1 MNTLTF
7 SLARAARLILEQKD
21 KEKEIELLN
30 TLRFTN
36 LPRVGNSEPE
46 GGIKMGSL
54 SKLAEQKDAEKTA
67 APVKAEG
74 TEEEV
79 QYTLADKVKIAGAH
93 LYNYVEAVKEA
104 GGTIKTAS
112 LENVEINEEL
122 LNKTAALIVID
133 HYDLYK
139 EAGIN
144 LEKLKAI
151 IAQLRAAGQ
160 KAAGGVQTGALRA
173 GEAGKALG
181 SKFIGVAGKKGVQL
195 GAAGAGG
202 VGAGL
207 GLGELLRRTE
217 E

>member
-7 SLARAARLILEQKD
+7 SLTRAARLILEQKD
-21 KEKEIELLN
+21 KEKEIKLLN
-30 TLRFTN
+30 TLRFAN
-36 LPRVGNSEPE
+36 LPQVGNLEPE

-54 SKLAEQKDAEKTA
+54 MKLVEQKDTEKTA

-74 TEEEV
+74 TEEI
-79 QYTLADKVKIAGAH
+79 QYTLSDKVKIASAH
-93 LYNYVEAVKEA
+93 LYNYVNAVKEA
-104 GGTIKTAS
+104 GGEIKTAS
-112 LENVEINEEL
+112 LEKVEVNEEL
-122 LNKTAALIVID
+122 LEKTAALIVID
-133 HYDLYK
+133 HYGLYK

-151 IAQLRAAGQ
+151 IAQLRGAGE
-160 KAAGGVQTGALRA
+160 KAVGGVQAGALRA

-181 SKFIGVAGKKGVQL
+181 SKFMGLAGKKGVQI

-207 GLGELLRRTE
+207 GLGELLRTTE